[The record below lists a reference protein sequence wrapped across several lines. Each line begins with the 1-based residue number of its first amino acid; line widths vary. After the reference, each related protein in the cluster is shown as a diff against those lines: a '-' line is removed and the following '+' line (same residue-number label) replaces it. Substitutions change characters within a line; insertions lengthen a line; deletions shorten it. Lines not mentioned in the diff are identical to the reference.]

1 MDKLLSCQLGQSTLQ
16 AIMEDLIEILGFN
29 ERAALNVDVAGLP
42 DQHVVICWLYTFY
55 PYWQAEVLLANPAKI
70 TVKSHPFQ
78 F

>member
-1 MDKLLSCQLGQSTLQ
+1 LATRRRWQ
-16 AIMEDLIEILGFN
+16 AIMIGIPCFN
-29 ERAALNVDVAGLP
+29 ERAALNMETRKRANVEVAGLP
-42 DQHVVICWLYTFY
+42 DQHVVIYWLYAFY